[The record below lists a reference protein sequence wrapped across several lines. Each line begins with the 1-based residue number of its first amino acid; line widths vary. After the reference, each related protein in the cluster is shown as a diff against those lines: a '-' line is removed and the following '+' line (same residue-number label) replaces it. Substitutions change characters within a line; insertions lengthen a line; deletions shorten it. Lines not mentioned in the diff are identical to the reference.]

1 MRFRQDHWGNHGVS
15 VDYEALK
22 ADNITR
28 YGTDIGR
35 IGKMLLADRYDKRT
49 HFIYELLQNAEDALR
64 RRPSDWAGERSVTFE
79 LSADRL
85 IITHHGQ
92 PFDASDVIGVCGID
106 ESTKSI
112 TSIGRFGIGF
122 KSVYSFTKR
131 PEIHSGDEAFAIDTF
146 VWPTSVEPIE
156 RTPTQ
161 TKIVLPLDVGD
172 EDAQAEIAEGL
183 QDLGPRTLLFLRHIN
198 EISWIV
204 GGNPAGLYFRDD
216 PKIVGPGVRQVSLMG
231 QQDGRDIEECWL
243 VFSREVTNEGT
254 PVGYVEIAFPLPL
267 DSGATRRVLPLS
279 DSTLVVFFPT
289 VLSTNTGFLLQGP
302 FRTTPSRDNI
312 PVNDGWNK
320 QLVGEASEL
329 LVDALR
335 WMAAEDMLD
344 VNALQSLP
352 LQRDRFTGNLL
363 APLFDHLASALQN
376 EPLLPCGE
384 AVYACAKDVQL
395 SRTQDLRDLF
405 DSEQLGKVLKFE
417 GPVWWLSPDITADRT
432 PTLRQYLIR
441 ELDISEQSPESLLPR
456 LTADFLRAQPDQWVV
471 RLYEYLNKVPAVAER
486 LRNLPLVRLENG
498 RHVSAFAHGMPQA
511 FFPSDIQTGFPT
523 IRRDVCRSQ
532 EATKFLQWL
541 GLTPPDPVDDV
552 VRNLLPTY
560 KNGLADQA
568 TYGEDIARI
577 LRAFKTDSAAQRAK
591 LLSALE
597 DTPFVLARD
606 MKTGETDLK
615 APRDVYIATAR
626 LRELYEGIEGVYLT
640 EDHSALRGEPVRDLL
655 EACRAT
661 RYILPVEVRST
672 LTEDQKHELR
682 LSKGLVSVTYESTPE
697 DFGLRGL
704 EAILAQLPS
713 LSLEGR
719 RTKARLLWEALI
731 ELQDRRGEGVFSGT
745 YRWQY
750 HQWRSASF
758 DTHFVRVLN
767 GSRWITDAAG
777 DLVSPSTILFEATG
791 WSANPFLQSR
801 IIFKKPIVE
810 ELAKEA
816 GFEPDML
823 DMLKKLGVTSKADLL
838 AKLKNEEFSVEES
851 GNPTSSTEAED
862 DSARIDGKVD
872 AAASE
877 AIDGR
882 RTDGAEASG
891 NVEEDRDGHN
901 EGDERDDSDGSQGGD
916 GHGDDEAF
924 QPGDPTA
931 TSSTGESGSHGVG
944 AKATATGNGG
954 TRNNRTAGD
963 KKPGERTFVSYVATH
978 PEDDEDSDD
987 PDGLDYGERM
997 ALEAKAIDLIRARE
1011 PSLKTTPV
1019 GNKGFD
1025 LVETDANDEPERWVE
1040 VKAMKGCLEDRPVGL
1055 SSVQFE
1061 FARQHGDQYWLY
1073 VVEHAGDLDRARILK
1088 IKDPVGRSGTFT
1100 FDKGWSSIAQVDPP
1114 MLGQEPASYA
1124 DT

>member
-1 MRFRQDHWGNHGVS
+1 MS

-22 ADNITR
+22 RENITR

-35 IGKMLLADRYDKRT
+35 IGQMLLADRYDKRT

-64 RRPSDWAGERSVTFE
+64 RRPSDWGGQRSVTFE
-79 LSADRL
+79 LSVHQL
-85 IITHHGQ
+85 VITHHGQ
-92 PFDASDVIGVCGID
+92 PFDASDVKGVCGID

-156 RTPTQ
+156 RAMSQ
-161 TKIVLPLDVGD
+161 TKIVLPLVTDD
-172 EDAQAEIAEGL
+172 ENVQAEIAEGL

-198 EISWIV
+198 EISWKV
-204 GGNPAGLYFRDD
+204 GGAPAGLYFRDD
-216 PKIVGPGVRQVSLMG
+216 PKIVGPGVRQISLMG
-231 QQDGRDIEECWL
+231 HQDGRDIEERWL
-243 VFSREVTNEGT
+243 VFSREVANDGT
-254 PVGYVEIAFPLPL
+254 SVGFVEIAFSLSLEP
-267 DSGATRRVLPLS
+267 GTTRRVLPLF

-312 PVNDGWNK
+312 PVNDAWNK
-320 QLVGEASEL
+320 QIVGEASEL

-335 WMAAEDMLD
+335 WMAAECMLD

-363 APLFDHLASALQN
+363 APLYDHLANALQS
-376 EPLLPCGE
+376 EPLLPCGD
-384 AVYACAKDVQL
+384 AVYACATDVQL
-395 SRTQDLRDLF
+395 ARTQDLRDLF
-405 DSEQLGKVLKFE
+405 NSEQLGKVLKSD

-432 PTLRQYLIR
+432 PALRQYLIR

-456 LTADFLRAQPDQWVV
+456 LTADFLRAQSDQWVV

-523 IRRDVCRSQ
+523 IRRDVCSSQ

-560 KNGLADQA
+560 KNGQADRA
-568 TYGEDIARI
+568 TYGADIARI

-626 LRELYEGIEGVYLT
+626 LRELYDGIKGVYLT
-640 EDHSALRGEPVRDLL
+640 EDDPALRGEPIRDLL

-661 RYILPVEVRST
+661 RYILPVVVRST
-672 LTEDQKHELR
+672 LTEAQKHELR
-682 LSKGLVSVTYESTPE
+682 LSKGLVSVTFESPPE

-713 LSLEGR
+713 LGLEGR
-719 RTKARLLWEALI
+719 RTKARLLWEALV

-758 DTHFVRVLN
+758 DAHFVRVLN

-777 DLVSPSTILFEATG
+777 DLVDPSTILFEATD
-791 WSANPFLQSR
+791 WPTNPFLQSR

-838 AKLKNEEFSVEES
+838 AKLKNEELSIEES
-851 GNPTSSTEAED
+851 DNPSPSGDAED
-862 DSARIDGKVD
+862 VSARVD
-872 AAASE
+872 EKEDTATSE
-877 AIDGR
+877 P
-882 RTDGAEASG
+882 T
-891 NVEEDRDGHN
+891 DRDRRDDDEESSDVREDNN
-901 EGDERDDSDGSQGGD
+901 ENEESDEHDDSDEGES
-916 GHGDDEAF
+916 DDDMDE
-924 QPGDPTA
+924 PKEPSA
-931 TSSTGESGSHGVG
+931 TSSNGGSGSRGSG
-944 AKATATGNGG
+944 AQAAANGSG
-954 TRNNRTAGD
+954 AMRNNKRPAGD
-963 KKPGERTFVSYVATH
+963 QKPGERTFVSYVATH
-978 PEDDEDSDD
+978 LEGEQDSDD
-987 PDGLDYGERM
+987 PDGLDHSERM
-997 ALEAKAIDLIRARE
+997 ALEAKAIALIRARE
-1011 PSLKTTPV
+1011 PSLKTTPA

-1040 VKAMKGCLEDRPVGL
+1040 VKAMKGCLQDRPVGL

-1073 VVEHAGDLDRARILK
+1073 VVEHAGDQDRARILK

-1100 FDKGWSSIAQVDPP
+1100 FDKGWSSIAQIDLPAVDPVSP
-1114 MLGQEPASYA
+1114 SRS
-1124 DT
+1124 T

>member
-1 MRFRQDHWGNHGVS
+1 MRFRQDHWGNYGVS

-92 PFDASDVIGVCGID
+92 PFDASDVKGVCGID

-198 EISWIV
+198 EISWMV
-204 GGNPAGLYFRDD
+204 GGTPAGLYFRDD

-231 QQDGRDIEECWL
+231 QQDGRDIEERWL

-254 PVGYVEIAFPLPL
+254 PVGFVEIAFSLSL

-363 APLFDHLASALQN
+363 APLFDHLANALQN

-405 DSEQLGKVLKFE
+405 DSEQLGKVLKSE

-758 DTHFVRVLN
+758 DAHFVRVLN

-838 AKLKNEEFSVEES
+838 AKLKTEELGKEQSAGSSASGDAEDVSEPVDDEDDTVASGAVIEDHNEDEES
-851 GNPTSSTEAED
+851 DEYDGGFDDDIDDNEPSATPSSSGSGSPRNGTH
-862 DSARIDGKVD
+862 
-872 AAASE
+872 AAANSN
-877 AIDGR
+877 
-882 RTDGAEASG
+882 GA
-891 NVEEDRDGHN
+891 
-901 EGDERDDSDGSQGGD
+901 
-916 GHGDDEAF
+916 
-924 QPGDPTA
+924 
-931 TSSTGESGSHGVG
+931 
-944 AKATATGNGG
+944 
-954 TRNNRTAGD
+954 TRNSKRPAAD
-963 KKPGERTFVSYVATH
+963 HKPGERTFVSYVATH
-978 PEDDEDSDD
+978 PENEEDSED
-987 PDGLDYGERM
+987 PDGLDYSERM

-1011 PSLKTTPV
+1011 PSLKPTPV

-1073 VVEHAGDLDRARILK
+1073 VVEHAGDRDRARILK

-1100 FDKGWSSIAQVDPP
+1100 FDKGWSSIAQVDSP
-1114 MLGQEPASYA
+1114 SVS
-1124 DT
+1124 DHRV